1 MSDIHGVPSALKSAL
16 AAADALGYDR
26 LVLLGDLLYHGPRNG
41 VPNFYDPEE
50 VARILNGLKDRIVAV
65 RGNCDAEVDQMM
77 FEFPMM
83 GDYAVLEAGKET
95 FFLTHG
101 HLWNEHNL
109 PPLGMGSVL
118 AHGHTHVP
126 ELTKL
131 KCGLTVFNPGSVALP
146 KGGSSRSFGYFD
158 GESLK
163 HYTCRTRF
171 AGRRISPYRV
181 APFVSCSTTTASRK
195 PGHVVSS
202 KRVRTPRPAI

>member
-1 MSDIHGVPSALKSAL
+1 MKIVFMSDIHGVPSALEAAL

-41 VPNFYDPEE
+41 VPNFYDPVR
-50 VARILNGLKDRIVAV
+50 VAEMLNARKDRIVAV

-83 GDYAVLEAGKET
+83 SDYAVLDAGAEK

-101 HLWNEHNL
+101 HLWNEYHL
-109 PPLGMGSVL
+109 PPLGMGTVL

-126 ELTKL
+126 ELNKL
-131 KCGLTVFNPGSVALP
+131 DCGITIFNPGSVALP

-158 GESLK
+158 GTTLR
-163 HYTCRTRF
+163 HYT
-171 AGRRISPYRV
+171 I
-181 APFVSCSTTTASRK
+181 
-195 PGHVVSS
+195 
-202 KRVRTPRPAI
+202 